1 MEGGSPL
8 NPPSGMA
15 EGQPGNVGHAPLSQR
30 AMHVVEPCEQVYVW
44 GGGGNVCLYVVD
56 KDICV

>member
-1 MEGGSPL
+1 
-8 NPPSGMA
+8 MA

-30 AMHVVEPCEQVYVW
+30 AMHAVEPCEQVYVW